1 MCGTHGTVRPEF
13 SQRTSRRG
21 NPKPIPP
28 RCTTSCFG
36 RRALLCFPKPRLLQ
50 EHPAG
55 YTVPFNSEP
64 VNLQSPDLPCKE
76 TASSA
81 HMNQVTVEQGT
92 CCFQRAQIYLLVFV
106 QGVDP
111 QVSRITLASYPIKL
125 LTTTECLGTTCHV
138 FIGVKPQKFNLNLV
152 ISSDKAHLSY
162 PCFSFLKE
170 NDRIYPEVSF
180 SEDEFCH
187 LLCC

>member
-1 MCGTHGTVRPEF
+1 M
-13 SQRTSRRG
+13 
-21 NPKPIPP
+21 
-28 RCTTSCFG
+28 
-36 RRALLCFPKPRLLQ
+36 
-50 EHPAG
+50 
-55 YTVPFNSEP
+55 
-64 VNLQSPDLPCKE
+64 
-76 TASSA
+76 
-81 HMNQVTVEQGT
+81 
-92 CCFQRAQIYLLVFV
+92 LVFV

-138 FIGVKPQKFNLNLV
+138 FTGVKPQKFNLNLA
-152 ISSDKAHLSY
+152 IASDKVPLSY

-180 SEDEFCH
+180 SDDEFCH